1 MAKIELEN
9 VWKRFGRVEAVVD
22 LTLDIP
28 DGSFIAL
35 LGPSGCGKTTTMN
48 MLSGLLQP
56 TSGEIRFNGEVVND
70 LHPGKRNVGFVFQ
83 NYAIFTHMSAFDNI
97 AFGLRVVRKQ
107 PAETVEREVERVAE
121 LLDIS
126 HLLEQRAADL
136 SVNDMQKVAIGRSMI
151 TNPGIFLLDEP
162 FSNLDAAFR
171 AYMRAEMKKL
181 QRELRQTMI
190 YVTHDQVEAM
200 AMADHIAIMDLGKLQ
215 QYGTPDEVYN
225 SPANRFVA
233 HFVGST
239 TMNFLPAELGATDG
253 SLELRLPIPEA
264 RPIVLEDG
272 SAKLLDEKGE
282 RGHTLGIR
290 PEHLE
295 LLDPAN
301 ERADARG
308 TVLLVE
314 PLGAR
319 NIVHL
324 RAGEIDFRVVVPPTI
339 RPRVGDALGIELE
352 RKYVHVFDDMTGK
365 ALR

>member
-1 MAKIELEN
+1 MARIELEN
-9 VWKRFGRVEAVVD
+9 VWKRFGHVEAVVD

-56 TSGEIRFNGEVVND
+56 TSGEIRFNGKVVND
-70 LHPGKRNVGFVFQ
+70 LDSGKRNVGFVFQ

-97 AFGLRVVRKQ
+97 AFGLRVRKQ
-107 PAETVEREVERVAE
+107 PADQIKGEVERVAK

-126 HLLEQRAADL
+126 HLLDRRAADL

-181 QRELRQTMI
+181 QRELEQTMI

-225 SPANRFVA
+225 SPTNRFVA

-239 TMNFLPAELGATDG
+239 TMNFLPAELGTADG

-264 RPIVLEDG
+264 RPIVLEPG
-272 SAKLLDEKGE
+272 TASLLEEKGE
-282 RGHTLGIR
+282 HGHTLGIR
-290 PEHLE
+290 PEHLQ
-295 LLDPAN
+295 LLDPAS

-308 TVLLVE
+308 TVVLVE

-324 RAGEIDFRVVVPPTI
+324 RSGEADFRAVVPPTI
-339 RPRVGDALGIELE
+339 RPRVGDALGIELGRE
-352 RKYVHVFDDMTGK
+352 FVHVFDDTTGK